1 MAAGDNP
8 VVGVHLVGEQEVEGL
23 AVGADLQQVQV
34 ARAVGRDGEIDLVP
48 NDLERV
54 FGKPPVTKPT
64 TRKRD
69 PVHAL
74 LGTTGASSERGN

>member
-1 MAAGDNP
+1 MDEP
-8 VVGVHLVGEQEVEGL
+8 DF
-23 AVGADLQQVQV
+23 DLEDSPSASQL
-34 ARAVGRDGEIDLVP
+34 RAKGRREIDLVP